1 MKLPKRLNTIDQQ
14 NAAKRSFIII
24 RRFLLIVF
32 CTSFPF
38 FLLAQETSKNNYTGS
53 WTVNNSWVDNSAPA
67 FTNIGSTNVN
77 FNIQGYITL
86 GSPAPAAPTNVTF
99 ANNKDAYSFTVT
111 DTLVIFGD
119 FTMANKS
126 MNLVIASGGLL
137 IVFGDL
143 TLGNQMEV
151 SSGGNIVVTGTFE
164 KTGANNQGS
173 YTGGGNIYAGS
184 FDLPNGDNWV
194 PPADQKNTGSDLLND
209 LPDVYEFINNGGQ
222 VLLPIELL
230 YFISKISLNAVQLVW
245 ATSKEEGFDYF
256 LIQHSN
262 DGNNFSDLAML
273 PGAGYDTDTYKEY
286 LYEHNNPVVG
296 TNYYRLKAVDLDG
309 SYEYFGPIA
318 QIFSGARSMKVYPNP
333 TTDDFI
339 NVDLN
344 FNPSEGS
351 RLAILNSQGVEV
363 MNMTGIGPSN
373 HIALNALRPG
383 MYMLKFTSREL
394 TEIRK
399 FIVN

>member
-1 MKLPKRLNTIDQQ
+1 MKLPKQLLISAFTLVLSVWITTGWAQTCTITTSGGWNSRTCQETGSAPTAGVTIIIQAGVTVTTNSNNQVLHTGNVVVFGTLTINHNNVRLNGNLTIESGGRV
-14 NAAKRSFIII
+14 N
-24 RRFLLIVF
+24 L
-32 CTSFPF
+32 TSGN
-38 FLLAQETSKNNYTGS
+38 LSLGTSAGCG
-53 WTVNNSWVDNSAPA
+53 
-67 FTNIGSTNVN
+67 F
-77 FNIQGYITL
+77 
-86 GSPAPAAPTNVTF
+86 
-99 ANNKDAYSFTVT
+99 
-111 DTLVIFGD
+111 TLVV
-119 FTMANKS
+119 K
-126 MNLVIASGGLL
+126 SGGLMD
-137 IVFGDL
+137 V
-143 TLGNQMEV
+143 
-151 SSGGNIVVTGTFE
+151 GT
-164 KTGANNQGS
+164 
-173 YTGGGNIYAGS
+173 
-184 FDLPNGDNWV
+184 
-194 PPADQKNTGSDLLND
+194 TGSDRLTICGSVITRGGGGCNPYPAGPPHYCEPTGGFTGPTGFD
-209 LPDVYEFINNGGQ
+209 EDGYNATLPVKLTLFQTEVVGEAIH
-222 VLLPIELL
+222 IE
-230 YFISKISLNAVQLVW
+230 W

-262 DGNNFSDLAML
+262 NGNNFSDLAML

-296 TNYYRLKAVDLDG
+296 INYYRLKAVDLDG

-318 QIFSGARSMKVYPNP
+318 QSFSGTRNMRIYPNP
-333 TTDDFI
+333 TNGEFI

-351 RLAILNSQGVEV
+351 RLAILNTKGVEV